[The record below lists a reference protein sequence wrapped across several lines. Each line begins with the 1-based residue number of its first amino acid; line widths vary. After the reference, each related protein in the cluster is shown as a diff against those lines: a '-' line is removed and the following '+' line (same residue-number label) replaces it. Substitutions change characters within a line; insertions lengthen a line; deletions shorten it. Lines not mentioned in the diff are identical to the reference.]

1 MKGLFQVE
9 IKISELTGI
18 IHGILNGLLSQKYM
32 KTATQL
38 KFKFLLLPYFIIIL
52 MIPGDLIFIE
62 EMLKITNT
70 VFGQELLKIKL
81 LEI

>member
-1 MKGLFQVE
+1 MKALFQEE

-38 KFKFLLLPYFIIIL
+38 KFKFLLLHYFIIIP
-52 MIPGDLIFIE
+52 MILGALIFIE
-62 EMLKITNT
+62 EMLKIMNT
-70 VFGQELLKIKL
+70 VFGQEPLKIKL

>member
-18 IHGILNGLLSQKYM
+18 IHGILNGLLSQKYI

-38 KFKFLLLPYFIIIL
+38 KFKFLLLQYFIIIP
-52 MIPGDLIFIE
+52 MILGDLIFIE
-62 EMLKITNT
+62 EMLKIMNT